1 MKAKSHI
8 DSNFLLLM
16 ADHVFQ
22 HETARALMGQRLAPG
37 EVILAVDRRINGVFD
52 LDDATKVRC
61 DGNLI
66 VEIGKNLASYNA
78 LDTGMFLCSPALF
91 DELEAVRSNGDCS
104 LSDGMRELAGHRKL
118 RAWQIGDSQWHDLD
132 TPEALAHAELV
143 FAEPVSPEVFGGA
156 WLMSKSLPVRSASA
170 VLGILLLVYLVCH
183 TGPANLWENVRTLG
197 WGLGLI
203 VALGGLAHIVKT
215 VAWRLTLLD
224 ERRQVSFAKLFGL
237 RLASEAA
244 GQLGVLGQAFG
255 ETLRVSFLNS
265 TIPLASRIRSVAL
278 DRVLFIV
285 SGALV
290 TVSGLTVL
298 PGVAPL
304 PHKLAICA
312 EVFLVAFLA
321 ALILAGVAAW
331 NRWEVLSGAARLL
344 RFDRPI
350 IASVERE
357 LLDFCHRAP
366 TAFCMSFGLNIICQ
380 FLAVLEVYLTLRLMG
395 FHISIL
401 QALAAEAMT
410 KLINMMGA
418 LTPGNVGLY
427 EGGNM
432 LIARLFGLSAVA
444 GLTVALARRFRALFW
459 AIIGGLWFF
468 VLSKSGTLGLPK
480 AENQRLPGAHDHVA
494 IILGNNA
501 QGYTRFGAPLPHVG
515 ALSVLLR
522 AVLLARKAGA
532 SRIIVATGRLSAPGL
547 KRDLLGT
554 GRVPDGV
561 EWIEPE
567 PGEAAISSLLGRLSD
582 MERRRLAI
590 IDGETVYHP
599 SLYRLLAEWN
609 GPDGVLEVTDG
620 ERPVGLYALS
630 SEVTADLANRVPP
643 GIENLLELHTW
654 LNSTYRIEGKPIEA
668 DHWQPV
674 LNSEHRILAEK
685 KLDSW
690 IIKSTDGRFAR
701 LNRKVSI
708 PISRE
713 LLRFPITPNMVSLFT
728 LGVGLLSGVFFAL
741 GGYWNMLSGAALSLL
756 ASMLDGCDG
765 EIARLKLL
773 ESDFGCWLDT
783 LCDYLSY
790 LFLYA
795 GIAIG
800 LARTSGNKVY
810 LGLCI
815 LLFFGAILVF
825 TISGLQRRQL
835 TNGRPEKLLEIWQKK
850 AESRRSNPLLYVAR
864 HTEFLMRRCFLPY
877 AIVCFAALNI
887 LNVAFIL
894 SVVGVN
900 VAWILAL
907 YSYWTFAPAK
917 QARTAA
923 TPVTA

>member
-1 MKAKSHI
+1 
-8 DSNFLLLM
+8 
-16 ADHVFQ
+16 
-22 HETARALMGQRLAPG
+22 
-37 EVILAVDRRINGVFD
+37 
-52 LDDATKVRC
+52 
-61 DGNLI
+61 
-66 VEIGKNLASYNA
+66 
-78 LDTGMFLCSPALF
+78 
-91 DELEAVRSNGDCS
+91 
-104 LSDGMRELAGHRKL
+104 
-118 RAWQIGDSQWHDLD
+118 
-132 TPEALAHAELV
+132 
-143 FAEPVSPEVFGGA
+143 
-156 WLMSKSLPVRSASA
+156 MSKSLAFRFSSA
-170 VLGILLLVYLVCH
+170 VLGVTLFVYLIWRI
-183 TGPANLWENVRTLG
+183 GPANLLENVRTLG
-197 WGLGLI
+197 WGLAVI
-203 VALGGLAHIVKT
+203 VALGGVSHLVKSG
-215 VAWRLTLLD
+215 AWRLTLVD
-224 ERRQVSFAKLFGL
+224 KKGQVSFARLFGL

-244 GQLGVLGQAFG
+244 GQFGLLGQAAG
-255 ETLRVSFLNS
+255 ETMRVSFLNS
-265 TIPLASRIRSVAL
+265 TISLAGRVMSVAL
-278 DRVLFIV
+278 DRILFIV
-285 SGALV
+285 SGAIV

-298 PGVAPL
+298 LAIVPL

-312 EVFLVAFLA
+312 EVFALAFLA
-321 ALILAGVAAW
+321 LMILAGVAVCR
-331 NRWEVLSGAARLL
+331 RWPVLSGAARLF
-344 RFDRPI
+344 RIDRPI
-350 IASVERE
+350 IGSVERD

-366 TAFCMSFGLNIICQ
+366 KYFLVSFGLNIVCQ
-380 FLAVLEVYLTLRLMG
+380 LLAVLEVYLTLRLMG
-395 FHISIL
+395 LHIGVL
-401 QALAAEAMT
+401 PALAAEALT
-410 KLINMMGA
+410 KLINTMGA

-432 LIARLFGLSAVA
+432 LIARSFGLSAAA
-444 GLTVALARRFRALFW
+444 GLTVALARRLRGIFW
-459 AIIGGLWFF
+459 AIMGGLWFF
-468 VLSKSGTLGLPK
+468 VLSKSGKLGLPK
-480 AENQRLPGAHDHVA
+480 TANQRLPGAHNHVA
-494 IILGNNA
+494 IILANNA
-501 QGYTRFGAPLPHVG
+501 RGYTQFGAPLPYVG
-515 ALSVLLR
+515 ALPVLLR
-522 AVLLARKAGA
+522 AILSARKAGA
-532 SRIIVATGRLSAPGL
+532 SRIIVAINRVSAPWIE
-547 KRDLLGT
+547 RELLGT

-561 EWIEPE
+561 EWIELG
-567 PGEAAISSLLGRLSD
+567 PGEAAISSLLSRLSD
-582 MERRRLAI
+582 MERRRLVI

-609 GPDGVLEVTDG
+609 GHDGVLEVTDG
-620 ERPVGLYALS
+620 EQPVGLYALS
-630 SEVTADLANRVPP
+630 PEVTADCPKRVPL
-643 GIENLLELHTW
+643 GIENLPELRTW
-654 LNSTYRIEGKPIEA
+654 VTSTYRIEGKPIEA

-674 LNSEHRILAEK
+674 LNSEHRILAEQ

-708 PISRE
+708 PISRK
-713 LLRFPITPNMVSLFT
+713 LLRFPVTPNMVSLFT
-728 LGVGLLSGVFFAL
+728 LGVSLLSGVSFAL

-783 LCDYLSY
+783 ICDYLSY

-810 LGLCI
+810 LGLCV

-850 AESRRSNPLLYVAR
+850 AESCRSNPLMYVAR

-917 QARTAA
+917 QTRTAA
-923 TPVTA
+923 APVTA